1 MFGGSYFN
9 AKLILPLLVT
19 RHRAEGG
26 CKEIA
31 YIWLGTIPKIHR
43 LYIGVDSGPPPRPSY
58 ESEVDEARWKGV

>member
-1 MFGGSYFN
+1 MFEGSYFN

-31 YIWLGTIPKIHR
+31 YIWLGTIP
-43 LYIGVDSGPPPRPSY
+43 
-58 ESEVDEARWKGV
+58 